1 MSLKETMTALPSGTK
16 LFGRK
21 GVPGTG
27 LMEGAFLLCA
37 VSALVLFVFAP
48 LCEVF
53 WRAFVDS
60 RGNWIAGANFVTYFS
75 TPYLFSSFLNTL
87 YVATV
92 TALWSVTLAFGYAY
106 AVCRTD
112 MPLRSFFRHVVFLP
126 LFAPT
131 MMHGIGMVYLFGNK
145 GLLTALGLRVGL
157 YGPVGIILS
166 EIVYT
171 FPQAFLILL
180 ISLSTSDYRLYE
192 AAESLGADSLRKFRT
207 VTLPGV
213 KYGLANAFIVSFI
226 LAFTDF
232 GAPKVVGGNYNVLA
246 TDIYK
251 QVIGQQ
257 NFSMGAT
264 VGILLLLPAVV
275 AFCVEQYM
283 RRQQGGVINARSVPY
298 RVRPDKMRD
307 AVAFLYCGS
316 VAFCIVG
323 LLGVVVFAALV
334 KVWPYTLSPTLD
346 HFSFRYVAGNGLETY
361 LNSIAVAAAS
371 AVAGTLF
378 VFCAAY
384 LFEKT
389 RRFIPAR
396 RVGRF
401 LALLPLA
408 LPGLVIGLAYIFF
421 FNRTVFPLPGG
432 IVLPNPFR
440 GLYGSAAILVLA
452 NVVHFLS
459 VAFLTATTALRKLD
473 DEFEQVGESLGVP
486 FYRIFTAVTVPMC
499 LPAIFEIALYFF
511 VNAMVTISAVVF
523 LYPPGFKLASVAIV
537 NMTDAGDIAPA
548 AAMSVLIVLTN
559 IAVRAVFEGVTGSVR
574 RRTAVWMRSE
584 GV

>member
-1 MSLKETMTALPSGTK
+1 VRISSPIFQLPTFS
-16 LFGRK
+16 
-21 GVPGTG
+21 
-27 LMEGAFLLCA
+27 
-37 VSALVLFVFAP
+37 P
-48 LCEVF
+48 L
-53 WRAFVDS
+53 
-60 RGNWIAGANFVTYFS
+60 IH
-75 TPYLFSSFLNTL
+75 TL

-145 GLLTALGLRVGL
+145 GLLTALGLRV
-157 YGPVGIILS
+157 
-166 EIVYT
+166 
-171 FPQAFLILL
+171 
-180 ISLSTSDYRLYE
+180 
-192 AAESLGADSLRKFRT
+192 
-207 VTLPGV
+207 
-213 KYGLANAFIVSFI
+213 
-226 LAFTDF
+226 
-232 GAPKVVGGNYNVLA
+232 
-246 TDIYK
+246 
-251 QVIGQQ
+251 
-257 NFSMGAT
+257 
-264 VGILLLLPAVV
+264 
-275 AFCVEQYM
+275 
-283 RRQQGGVINARSVPY
+283 
-298 RVRPDKMRD
+298 
-307 AVAFLYCGS
+307 
-316 VAFCIVG
+316 
-323 LLGVVVFAALV
+323 
-334 KVWPYTLSPTLD
+334 
-346 HFSFRYVAGNGLETY
+346 
-361 LNSIAVAAAS
+361 
-371 AVAGTLF
+371 
-378 VFCAAY
+378 
-384 LFEKT
+384 
-389 RRFIPAR
+389 
-396 RVGRF
+396 
-401 LALLPLA
+401 
-408 LPGLVIGLAYIFF
+408 
-421 FNRTVFPLPGG
+421 
-432 IVLPNPFR
+432 

-559 IAVRAVFEGVTGSVR
+559 IAVRAVFEGVTGSFR